1 MIVKMRATLMYGAGD
16 VRIETVPDARIKE
29 PTDALVAVTHACI
42 CGSDLW
48 PYQKMERSEVGN
60 RMGHEFIGV
69 VEAVGSDV
77 RTVKGGDLV
86 VAPFAWSD
94 GTCEF
99 CQKGLQTSCLHGGW
113 WGGTELDGGQ
123 GEAVR
128 VPQADGTLV
137 VLPVGRDHALMP
149 SLLTL
154 SDVMGTGH
162 HSALVAKVGPGKT
175 AAVVGDGAVG
185 LCGVI
190 AARRLGAEQIIMLGR
205 HTDRIALAREFGA
218 TDVVSE
224 RGDEAVERVRE
235 LTGGLG
241 AHSVLECV
249 GHGQSMLTALSIA
262 RPGGAVGRVG
272 VPQEE
277 TIPAAQPTFYAN
289 ISIAGGPAPVRA
301 YIEELLP
308 DIMEGRIQPGRVFDR
323 VTNLDGVPDGY
334 RAMNEREAIK
344 VMIEF

>member
-1 MIVKMRATLMYGAGD
+1 MK
-16 VRIETVPDARIKE
+16 
-29 PTDALVAVTHACI
+29 PTALGV
-42 CGSDLW
+42 
-48 PYQKMERSEVGN
+48 

-69 VEAVGSDV
+69 VAAVGADV
-77 RTVKGGDLV
+77 RTVKKGDVV

-99 CQKGLQTSCLHGGW
+99 CREGLQTSCLHGGW

-137 VLPVGRDHALMP
+137 TLPVGRDDALMP

-162 HSALVAKVGPGKT
+162 HAAVAAKVARGKT

-190 AARRLGAEQIIMLGR
+190 AARRLGAERIIMLGR
-205 HTDRIALAREFGA
+205 HPDRIALAREFGA
-218 TDVVSE
+218 TDIVGE
-224 RGDEAVERVRE
+224 RGEAAIERVRE
-235 LTGGLG
+235 LTGGVG

-249 GHGQSMLTALSIA
+249 GYEEALLTALSIA

-272 VPQEE
+272 VPQDA
-277 TIPAAQPTFYAN
+277 TIPAGQSTFFDN
-289 ISIAGGPAPVRA
+289 VTIAGGPAPVRA
-301 YIEELLP
+301 YMDELLP
-308 DIMEGRIQPGRVFDR
+308 AVLEGRIQPGRVFDR
-323 VTNLDGVPDGY
+323 VTTIDGVPDGY
-334 RAMNEREAIK
+334 RAMHDRQAIK
-344 VMIEF
+344 VMIRF

>member
-1 MIVKMRATLMYGAGD
+1 MRATIMYGADD
-16 VRIETVPDARIKE
+16 VRVEEVPDAHLIE
-29 PTDALVAVTHACI
+29 ATDALVRITRAAI

-48 PYQKMERSEVGN
+48 PYKSMEPTDSGR

-69 VEAVGSDV
+69 VEDVGADV
-77 RTVKGGDLV
+77 RTVKPGDLV
-86 VAPFAWSD
+86 VSPFLWSD
-94 GTCEF
+94 GTCLF
-99 CQKGLQTSCLHGGW
+99 CREGLQSECLHGGRY
-113 WGGTELDGGQ
+113 GFDNVDGGQ

-137 VLPVGRDHALMP
+137 VLPVDKDDELMP

-162 HSALVAKVGPGKT
+162 HAAVEAKVSAGKT

-190 AARRLGAEQIIMLGR
+190 ASKRLGADQIILLGNNPAR
-205 HTDRIALAREFGA
+205 VALGQEFGA
-218 TDVVSE
+218 TDVVRE

-249 GHGQSMLTALSIA
+249 GLEQALDTALEVA
-262 RPGGAVGRVG
+262 RPGGSIGRVG
-272 VPQEE
+272 
-277 TIPAAQPTFYAN
+277 IPEHDTTPTGVAFWKNA
-289 ISIAGGPAPVRA
+289 SIAGGPAPVRA

-308 DIMEGRIQPGRVFDR
+308 DVLEGRIQPGRVFDR
-323 VTNLDGVPDGY
+323 VGSLDEVPEGY
-334 RAMNEREAIK
+334 ALMNAREVLKFEIAL
-344 VMIEF
+344 

>member
-1 MIVKMRATLMYGAGD
+1 MYGAGD
-16 VRIETVPDARIKE
+16 VRIESVPDARLIE
-29 PTDALVAVTHACI
+29 PTDALVRVTRAAV

-48 PYQKMERSEVGN
+48 PYNQMEPSETGR
-60 RMGHEFIGV
+60 RMGHEFVGI
-69 VEAVGSDV
+69 VEAVGDDV
-77 RTVKGGDLV
+77 ETVKAGDLV
-86 VAPFAWSD
+86 VSPFLWSD
-94 GTCEF
+94 GTCAF
-99 CQKGLQTSCLHGGW
+99 CREGLQSECLHGGRY
-113 WGGTELDGGQ
+113 GFDDVDGGQ

-137 VLPVGRDHALMP
+137 VLPTDADDTLMP

-162 HSALVAKVGPGKT
+162 HAARAADVRPGKT

-190 AARRLGAEQIIMLGR
+190 AAKRLGAERIILLGSYP
-205 HTDRIALAREFGA
+205 DRIALGKEFGA

-224 RGDEAVERVRE
+224 RGEEAVERVRE
-235 LTGGLG
+235 LTDGLG

-249 GHGQSMLTALSIA
+249 GLEQSTLTALHIA

-272 VPQEE
+272 LPQNDAVPDAIATFFKNV
-277 TIPAAQPTFYAN
+277 TI
-289 ISIAGGPAPVRA
+289 SGGPAPVRA

-308 DIMEGRIQPGRVFDR
+308 DVLEGRIAPGRVFDR
-323 VTNLDGVPDGY
+323 TTNLDGVPDGY

-344 VMIEF
+344 VLIEL

>member
-1 MIVKMRATLMYGAGD
+1 MKATVMYAAGD
-16 VRIETVPDARIKE
+16 VRVEKVPDARLVE
-29 PTDALVAVTHACI
+29 QTYALVRVTHACI

-48 PYQKMERSEVGN
+48 PYKKMARADVGN
-60 RMGHEFIGV
+60 RMGHEFIGL
-69 VEAVGSDV
+69 VEAVGADV
-77 RTVKGGDLV
+77 RTVKRGDLV

-94 GTCEF
+94 GTCVF
-99 CQKGLQTSCLHGGW
+99 CRQGLQTSCLHGGW
-113 WGGTELDGGQ
+113 WGGTDLDGGQ

-128 VPQADGTLV
+128 IPQADGTLV
-137 VLPVGRDHALMP
+137 VLPVARDHALMP

-154 SDVMGTGH
+154 TDVMATGH
-162 HSALVAKVGPGKT
+162 HAALAAGVAPGKT

-190 AARRLGAEQIIMLGR
+190 AARRLGAEQIILLGR
-205 HTDRIALAREFGA
+205 HAVRTGLGREFGA

-249 GHGQSMLTALSIA
+249 GLEQSLRTAVAIA

-272 VPQEE
+272 APQED
-277 TIPAAQPTFYAN
+277 TIPDG
-289 ISIAGGPAPVRA
+289 ISSFFRNVTIGGGVAPARA
-301 YIEELLP
+301 YMEDLLP
-308 DIMEGRIQPGRVFDR
+308 DVLEGRIEPGRVFDR
-323 VTNLDGVPDGY
+323 VGPLDEVPDGY
-334 RAMNEREAIK
+334 RAMNDREALK
-344 VMIEF
+344 VMIDF